1 MKYYLQSVLSVSV
14 LVFLSACSTL
24 PEEEEEVFVM
34 RTETTRI
41 PVDINATAVVKDRKP
56 PEPGSLVLL
65 PQPRLIRSLNGSNL
79 SPAKEPAV
87 RFDAKTLKQQGYT
100 LDISEKDITIIAADE
115 PGLFY
120 ARQTLAQIQRLYA
133 GSGRIPCLH
142 IEDWPDF
149 PNRGVLLDI
158 ARDKVPTMQTLY
170 EYVDLLAHL
179 KFNQLQLYTEH
190 SFAYPGH
197 EVVWKNASPVTP
209 DEIRELDRY
218 CAARYIELVPNQ
230 NSFGHMERWLAH
242 PEYSS
247 LAEIPGRSDLCPT
260 NPGSIALLK
269 SMYDSLLPCFSS
281 SQVNVGCDETFTLG
295 EGASK
300 AEAERLGKG
309 RVYLNFLAQI
319 YDLVQGHG
327 KKMQFWGDIILNHPE
342 LIPELPKNII
352 AMEWGYEAKHPFD
365 ERCAQ
370 FARSGIPFYVCPGTS
385 SWNSLLGRTDNAL
398 ANLERAA
405 RNGLNQG
412 AIGYLITDWGDSGHW
427 QFPPVSYL
435 PFAQG
440 AALSWAY
447 DANRSLDLVKAADLH
462 IFEDA
467 SGLLARSAFDL
478 GNAYL
483 QTGTSRDNAAVYYGW
498 LLYAP
503 EGDPKSGF
511 FSGITAQGIEKAAS
525 AIQSALERLA
535 KSDPRRKDGT
545 LIKKEFTLN
554 ARLALL
560 SLSIGKARLENN
572 CATSGLPAQQ
582 RQEFSRVLDSILAD
596 YEQLWLARNRS
607 GGLSD
612 SLEKM
617 KRLAKLLEQ

>member
-1 MKYYLQSVLSVSV
+1 
-14 LVFLSACSTL
+14 
-24 PEEEEEVFVM
+24 M

-79 SPAKEPAV
+79 FPAKEPAV

-483 QTGTSRDNAAVYYGW
+483 QTGTSRDNAAVYYG
-498 LLYAP
+498 
-503 EGDPKSGF
+503 
-511 FSGITAQGIEKAAS
+511 
-525 AIQSALERLA
+525 
-535 KSDPRRKDGT
+535 
-545 LIKKEFTLN
+545 
-554 ARLALL
+554 
-560 SLSIGKARLENN
+560 
-572 CATSGLPAQQ
+572 
-582 RQEFSRVLDSILAD
+582 
-596 YEQLWLARNRS
+596 
-607 GGLSD
+607 
-612 SLEKM
+612 
-617 KRLAKLLEQ
+617 